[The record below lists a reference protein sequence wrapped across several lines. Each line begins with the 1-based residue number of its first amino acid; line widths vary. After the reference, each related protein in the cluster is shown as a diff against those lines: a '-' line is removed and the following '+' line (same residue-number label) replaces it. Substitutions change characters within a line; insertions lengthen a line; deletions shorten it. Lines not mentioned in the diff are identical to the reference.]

1 MYVLYADN
9 AKTLKQRS
17 QLFDQQFEPVLQR
30 IEAAY
35 RAGKVP
41 ANLPEIP
48 EYLHVC
54 RWPFRKLEY
63 SLALEV
69 LENHL
74 KPGDKY
80 LDAGSGATP
89 LAYILAERGINA
101 TAVDGNPRLINDLNA
116 FRPQDIYGSNV
127 KLEYQDLTKITYADN
142 TFDAVS
148 CISVVEHIPAP
159 LDQVAIREML
169 RVLKPGGV
177 FILTLDYRPPPP
189 EAVASGEAPS
199 KIGYYL
205 NRSVNLVREGKVGEV
220 FQGVNRKL
228 AAQQAVQEGKA
239 KNARSGNQNF
249 EIAHLVQ
256 DISPLLTGPE
266 VPNSFGYST
275 DLTSVTNEHAY
286 KFWQLDGIYNA
297 ANYRPI
303 LPVAFVVKKP

>member
-9 AKTLKQRS
+9 ATTLKQRS

-35 RAGKVP
+35 KAGKVP

-63 SLALEV
+63 SLALDV
-69 LENHL
+69 LEKHL
-74 KPGDKY
+74 KPGDQY

-89 LAYILAERGINA
+89 LGYILAERGIKA
-101 TAVDGNPRLINDLNA
+101 TAVDGNPRLINDLIA
-116 FRPQDIYGSNV
+116 FRPQDVYGSNV
-127 KLEYQDLTKITYADN
+127 NLEYQDLTHITYADN

-159 LDQVAIREML
+159 FDQVAINEML

-177 FILTLDYRPPPP
+177 FILTLDYRPPVPT
-189 EAVASGEAPS
+189 ANNGDPS
-199 KIGYYL
+199 NKLGYYI
-205 NRSVNLVREGKVGEV
+205 NRTASLVREGKVGEV

-239 KNARSGNQNF
+239 RNARSGNQNF
-249 EIAHLVQ
+249 EIAHLTQ
-256 DISPLLTGPE
+256 DIEPLLVGETI
-266 VPNSFGYST
+266 PNHFGYST
-275 DLTSVTNEHAY
+275 DLHSVTSEDAF
-286 KFWQLDGIYNA
+286 KFWQLDGIYHA

-303 LPVAFVVKKP
+303 VPVAFVIKKS